1 MQWPRYAV
9 DGGPS
14 KTLNREAFGASHV
27 PQRDITN
34 VPDAVNAP
42 NALLKRLKES
52 LKAETELAWWCIW
65 TRKIKPADAQR
76 NCDGVGF
83 V

>member
-1 MQWPRYAV
+1 MRQALMESFMIQTKTDITVNAMPRYAV

-14 KTLNREAFGASHV
+14 KALNREAFGASHV

-34 VPDAVNAP
+34 VPEAVNAP

-52 LKAETELAWWCIW
+52 LKAETKLARWCI
-65 TRKIKPADAQR
+65 
-76 NCDGVGF
+76 
-83 V
+83 